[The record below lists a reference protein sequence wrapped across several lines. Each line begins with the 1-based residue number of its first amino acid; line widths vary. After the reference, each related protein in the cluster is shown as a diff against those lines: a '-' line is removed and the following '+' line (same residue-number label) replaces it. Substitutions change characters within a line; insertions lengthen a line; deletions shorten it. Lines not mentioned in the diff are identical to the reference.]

1 MSCNLK
7 NINDVINKYIEDNED
22 LRNNTKLQAIN
33 ETFTIATDNIHLKI
47 KLMLLSKI
55 VEKYGIKHI
64 NDNIKS
70 CLTPSSLIST
80 KGNCNLTLINLI
92 LSMRLD
98 VLLLAFKNKE
108 GFKDIVDNDLS
119 THKDKLNIEFISNYN
134 NPDNFKFNKNDELNL
149 NEIKFNSIENF
160 ILYSFV
166 NINSKINL
174 DKDDKTDHFEP
185 LAKIT
190 ESAVENKSKSYE
202 KITPKERSPKIEIT
216 QNLIDSIIEILE
228 KVSNDDI
235 NFDDMTEKI
244 HIYSILYVLIQNFYS
259 SNQEI
264 IDAYH
269 DLVIMDSNKCAPR
282 SFIATNPVLG
292 GYNNKSG
299 DIDYHICKAN
309 FKQTFKKVSAK
320 SSREAAKMVAMKV
333 LKDKKKSVKFTL
345 KRMIG
350 KKEKCYDYDVSIDK
364 SGKIIIKNQ

>member
-1 MSCNLK
+1 MTCNLE
-7 NINDVINKYIEDNED
+7 NINAVIAEYITNNED

-33 ETFTIATDNIHLKI
+33 ETFTIDTDEIHLKI

-98 VLLLAFKNKE
+98 VLLLAFKKN
-108 GFKDIVDNDLS
+108 N
-119 THKDKLNIEFISNYN
+119 DKL
-134 NPDNFKFNKNDELNL
+134 
-149 NEIKFNSIENF
+149 
-160 ILYSFV
+160 
-166 NINSKINL
+166 KINL
-174 DKDDKTDHFEP
+174 NDSIKNFDKLISYKTGDITFNKKNVFDLSSIDISAIHKFNDLNLSAIDFNIVIALDNKDIAFVP
-185 LAKIT
+185 LEKENVVI
-190 ESAVENKSKSYE
+190 NKSKSYE
-202 KITPKERSPKIEIT
+202 KITPIERSPKIEIT
-216 QNLIDSIIEILE
+216 QNLINSIIEILE
-228 KVSNDDI
+228 KVSNDNI

-244 HIYSILYVLIQNFYS
+244 HIYSILYVLIQNYYS

-264 IDAYH
+264 IEAYH

-282 SFIATNPVLG
+282 SFISTNPVLG

>member
-1 MSCNLK
+1 MSCDLN
-7 NINDVINKYIEDNED
+7 NIKVVIDQYIADNEE
-22 LRNNTKLQAIN
+22 LKKNKKLIAIN
-33 ETFTIATDNIHLKI
+33 ETFTINSDNIHLKI

-64 NDNIKS
+64 NENIKS
-70 CLTPSSLIST
+70 CLIPSSIIST

-98 VLLLAFKNKE
+98 VLLLAFKKNNIPPLNYILNGSIKN
-108 GFKDIVDNDLS
+108 F
-119 THKDKLNIEFISNYN
+119 DKLIRYKTGNIN
-134 NPDNFKFNKNDELNL
+134 FNKNDVFDLS
-149 NEIKFNSIENF
+149 SI
-160 ILYSFV
+160 
-166 NINSKINL
+166 NINTIQNFNDLDLSAINFNIEINSQDENNNFGYL
-174 DKDDKTDHFEP
+174 HKTNVDGN
-185 LAKIT
+185 AN
-190 ESAVENKSKSYE
+190 AKSYE
-202 KITPKERSPKIEIT
+202 KITPEERKPKIKIT

-235 NFDDMTEKI
+235 DFNDMTEKI

-282 SFIATNPVLG
+282 SFIDTNPVLG

-320 SSREAAKMVAMKV
+320 SSREGAKMVAMKV

-364 SGKIIIKNQ
+364 KGKIIIKNQ

>member
-1 MSCNLK
+1 M
-7 NINDVINKYIEDNED
+7 I
-22 LRNNTKLQAIN
+22 
-33 ETFTIATDNIHLKI
+33 
-47 KLMLLSKI
+47 LSKI
-55 VEKYGIKHI
+55 VEKYGIEHI
-64 NDNIKS
+64 DNDIKF
-70 CLTPSSLIST
+70 CLTPSSLFST

-98 VLLLAFKNKE
+98 VLLLAFKK
-108 GFKDIVDNDLS
+108 
-119 THKDKLNIEFISNYN
+119 
-134 NPDNFKFNKNDELNL
+134 KNDSL
-149 NEIKFNSIENF
+149 
-160 ILYSFV
+160 
-166 NINSKINL
+166 KINL
-174 DKDDKTDHFEP
+174 NDSIKNFDKLISYKNVDFTFNKKNVFNLD
-185 LAKIT
+185 KIT
-190 ESAVENKSKSYE
+190 IKTIEEFNNLDLSNIDFNIIIEEDINIPFVPLKKENVSAVENDSKSYE
-202 KITPKERSPKIEIT
+202 KIEPRERKPTIKIT
-216 QNLIDSIIEILE
+216 QNLIDSIKEILE
-228 KVSNDDI
+228 KVSNDNI

-244 HIYSILYVLIQNFYS
+244 HIYSILYILIQNFYT

-269 DLVIMDSNKCAPR
+269 NLVITDSNKCAPR
-282 SFIATNPVLG
+282 SFISTNPVLG